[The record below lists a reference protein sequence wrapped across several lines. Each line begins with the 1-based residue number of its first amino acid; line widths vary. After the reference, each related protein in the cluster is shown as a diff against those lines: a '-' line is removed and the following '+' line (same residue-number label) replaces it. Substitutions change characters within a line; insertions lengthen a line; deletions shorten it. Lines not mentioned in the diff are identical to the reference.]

1 MPCCTT
7 HASNASSVLTRTWYV
22 HACTNT
28 ATRCKRK
35 SNRLKREQLVGMP
48 TYTMEFF
55 NDRVLQGEKWVI
67 VNSAVVDVKD
77 YMKVH
82 PGGSKVL
89 AHTLLSVLLLVR
101 LYVIAK
107 HA

>member
-1 MPCCTT
+1 M
-7 HASNASSVLTRTWYV
+7 
-22 HACTNT
+22 HACTRTHNT
-28 ATRCKRK
+28 LQQTRCKRK
-35 SNRLKREQLVGMP
+35 SNRLTREQLVGMP

-89 AHTLLSVLLLVR
+89 LVATHHCYYCYYWCN
-101 LYVIAK
+101 YVTAQ